1 MRCAEPVFGVVEG
14 VCGQNYEGDSCM
26 RINLPVT
33 QQNYD
38 FPGDELLVSST
49 NTKGEITH
57 CNAAFVRV
65 SGYSYE
71 ELIGQPHNIIRHPD
85 MPAPAYK
92 DMWRTIGR
100 GEPWTGLVK
109 NRRKNG
115 DHYWVRANV
124 TPIMEAGHPRGYMSV
139 RTKPSAQEAAAAEA
153 LYAQMRAEAASGRAR
168 IRLEAGALRSVGW
181 RGVVQRLGQ
190 LPLTQRMAWM
200 LLWLVLLAMVPDLLG
215 MQGTAATVARVGLL
229 LLAAGAVLWRFQVAV
244 VQGIGEAS
252 RFAADLSGCNLTS
265 TMRADCPEP
274 LRSLVHRLQQT
285 QVNLR
290 AVVGDVRTEVRNF
303 TEAAAE
309 IAQGSHDLSARTES
323 QASSLQETAA
333 SMEEL
338 ASTVRQTADTAAK
351 VSHESEQS
359 SQIATSGGQAV
370 HELGASMRQMQQSS
384 AKINEIVGL
393 IEGIA
398 FQTNLLA
405 LNAAVEAARA
415 GEQGRGFAVVAS
427 EVRNLAQR
435 SAGAAKEIKMLIDD
449 SVEKVGAGTKLV
461 GQAGVTMDEVVSSVR
476 RVTDIMSEIANASQE
491 QSAGIEQVNHSIIEM
506 DAMTQQNA
514 ALVEEA
520 AAAAQ
525 SLQDQAN
532 ELARVV
538 SIFKLTEG
546 EDRSVAAYQPA
557 AAAKPVAK
565 PVAAPRAPVKKL
577 AAAPAAAPAAKAKK
591 AAPAPS
597 AAGSDEWEEF

>member
-1 MRCAEPVFGVVEG
+1 
-14 VCGQNYEGDSCM
+14 M

-124 TPIMEAGHPRGYMSV
+124 TPIMEADHPRGYMSV

-153 LYAQMRAEAASGRAR
+153 LYAQMRAEAASGRASL
-168 IRLEAGALRSVGW
+168 RLEAGALRSVGW

-215 MQGTAATVARVGLL
+215 MQGTAATAARAGLL

-252 RFAADLSGCNLTS
+252 RFAADLSGCNLTGA
-265 TMRADCPEP
+265 MRADCPEP

-290 AVVGDVRTEVRNF
+290 AVVGDVRTEVRHF

-415 GEQGRGFAVVAS
+415 GEQGRGFAVVAG
-427 EVRNLAQR
+427 EVRALAQR
-435 SAGAAKEIKMLIDD
+435 SAGAAKEISGLINVTVSQIASGAQQMDH
-449 SVEKVGAGTKLV
+449 AGTTIGGVVDAVQRVSALV
-461 GQAGVTMDEVVSSVR
+461 QQITAATKEQAIG
-476 RVTDIMSEIANASQE
+476 IA
-491 QSAGIEQVNHSIIEM
+491 QVNEAVTQL
-506 DAMTQQNA
+506 DTVTQQNA
-514 ALVEEA
+514 ALVEESTA
-520 AAAAQ
+520 SAQ
-525 SLQDQAN
+525 NLKSSAQA
-532 ELARVV
+532 LGLSVDV
-538 SIFKLTEG
+538 FKMN
-546 EDRSVAAYQPA
+546 
-557 AAAKPVAK
+557 
-565 PVAAPRAPVKKL
+565 
-577 AAAPAAAPAAKAKK
+577 
-591 AAPAPS
+591 
-597 AAGSDEWEEF
+597 